1 MGLWHCQG
9 GRQIFF
15 SGAGG
20 GGFGSTVLPG
30 GSGAVGFAW
39 LFRRLLA
46 PAARLLYNKGS
57 VCAEGAVSAGFG
69 ANAPRPAQPLR
80 AGRFPCPHR
89 GGARR
94 SPWPGLLSA
103 WPTHNS
109 GRFCAGALAVPRT
122 TTGQPLLE
130 CTKIA
135 KKKRHNDEYQWFCL
149 PNCA

>member
-9 GRQIFF
+9 GQADFF
-15 SGAGG
+15 SSAGG
-20 GGFGSTVLPG
+20 GGLGSTVLPG
-30 GSGAVGFAW
+30 GSGTVGFAW
-39 LFRRLLA
+39 RFRRLLA
-46 PAARLLYNKGS
+46 PATRLLYNKGS
-57 VCAEGAVSAGFG
+57 VRAEGAVSARFG
-69 ANAPRPAQPLR
+69 ANAPRPAQPPR

-109 GRFCAGALAVPRT
+109 GRLCAGALAVPRT

-135 KKKRHNDEYQWFCL
+135 KKKRHNDEYQ
-149 PNCA
+149 